1 MLYWYSFTLSE
12 FSFYSTKVL
21 SLRGEEEEMFSPSVV
36 SSTSFLVSRQ
46 VHKIQQALF
55 LSGWSCEKY
64 IDFIFLSARL
74 DCSVGNCNLTC
85 TRFLCLRFEYTVWNE
100 TVLVGFC
107 KTLYACRFVSI
118 PKWQRSKHPCS
129 LVVCSKSIYTGAN
142 SIGNIQANAS
152 QLILDCYICV
162 SCSSLSL

>member
-55 LSGWSCEKY
+55 LSG
-64 IDFIFLSARL
+64 
-74 DCSVGNCNLTC
+74 
-85 TRFLCLRFEYTVWNE
+85 
-100 TVLVGFC
+100 
-107 KTLYACRFVSI
+107 
-118 PKWQRSKHPCS
+118 
-129 LVVCSKSIYTGAN
+129 
-142 SIGNIQANAS
+142 
-152 QLILDCYICV
+152 
-162 SCSSLSL
+162 